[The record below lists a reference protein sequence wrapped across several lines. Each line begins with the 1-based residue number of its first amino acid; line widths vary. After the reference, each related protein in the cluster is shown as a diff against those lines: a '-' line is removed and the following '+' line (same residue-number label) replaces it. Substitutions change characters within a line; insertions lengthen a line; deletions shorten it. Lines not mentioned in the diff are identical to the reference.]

1 MSEKPE
7 KPEEKQKL
15 NSQKNDKNGKINS
28 EKKSIKIE
36 LKPEKRKRGN
46 ILIEKDN
53 KNKKDSDELTKKEEN
68 NEENINSK
76 KENIYIKE
84 DKNKSVRNGCMITEV
99 LNFNE
104 KKEENPKKAYLKEK
118 YPESKNPPNL
128 RKAIKLGIK
137 KTHDEIHKK
146 FLEENLTLNNKT
158 PKEIPLNLFINNKK
172 LSVKNSRVL
181 KMLKEKEKNLSFNIS
196 KLTSQHKMIESLLIP
211 KKDIVGYN
219 NREYNLKIIKAN
231 RENLIQKLE
240 NVNEEIKEIIITQ
253 RNSEKKEK
261 TIPDYR
267 ILNNSQ
273 EEYNKHLI
281 EIGKKSNDSNIRFRN
296 KMKSSYDKREKEI
309 DLKEKELFE
318 QKIKNFKDKINE
330 EKKLISE
337 RKKKNDELTN
347 HISKLANEKPK
358 SPENYIYY
366 KLKENYE
373 KKQKKLLDKF
383 LSQKK
388 EPVMRKNEFD
398 ELEKRVNEQKR
409 LMEKNNEEK
418 KKKLMELWLYRSQ
431 TLPSYHHPLI
441 KVVKEEEKNKKRGWN
456 ELDKKTKEC
465 NDLEKRYFKPPKVI
479 INEVL
484 RKQIEDR
491 KKTINKDNIRKL
503 RIIKNNQRLKL
514 SSIKPI
520 TRKNIEHQL
529 SFNKLNKK
537 NIKILKPIKISPPKR
552 KDYLKDVISK
562 TSRGRSPNAS
572 LAIIFNNILEKN
584 NNNVVESLITAREQ
598 IEKIDDKIKRK
609 KVLLNMKDS
618 YSKDINLL
626 DQVGKLLIDSVQS
639 KINVLS
645 GIYDKK

>member
-28 EKKSIKIE
+28 ENKSMKIE

-53 KNKKDSDELTKKEEN
+53 KNKKDNDELTKKEEN

-572 LAIIFNNILEKN
+572 LAINFNNILEKN

-618 YSKDINLL
+618 YSKDVNLL
-626 DQVGKLLIDSVQS
+626 DQVEKLLIDSVQS

-645 GIYDKK
+645 KICDKK

>member
-7 KPEEKQKL
+7 KSEEEQKL

-53 KNKKDSDELTKKEEN
+53 KNKKDNDELTKKEEN
-68 NEENINSK
+68 NEENINNK

-572 LAIIFNNILEKN
+572 LAINFNNILEKN

-618 YSKDINLL
+618 YSKDVNLL

>member
-7 KPEEKQKL
+7 KSKEEEKL

-28 EKKSIKIE
+28 ENKSMKIE

-53 KNKKDSDELTKKEEN
+53 KNKKDNDELTKKEEN

-231 RENLIQKLE
+231 RENLIEKLE

-562 TSRGRSPNAS
+562 TSRGRSPNTS
-572 LAIIFNNILEKN
+572 LAINFNNILEKN

-618 YSKDINLL
+618 YSKDVNLL

>member
-7 KPEEKQKL
+7 KSEEEQKL

-36 LKPEKRKRGN
+36 LKTEKRKRGN

-53 KNKKDSDELTKKEEN
+53 KNKKNNDELTKKEEN

-572 LAIIFNNILEKN
+572 LAINFNNILEKN

-618 YSKDINLL
+618 YSKDVNLL

>member
-7 KPEEKQKL
+7 KSEEEQKL

-46 ILIEKDN
+46 ILIKKDN
-53 KNKKDSDELTKKEEN
+53 
-68 NEENINSK
+68 
-76 KENIYIKE
+76 
-84 DKNKSVRNGCMITEV
+84 KNKSVRNGCMITEV

-158 PKEIPLNLFINNKK
+158 PKDIPLNLFINNKK

-296 KMKSSYDKREKEI
+296 KMKSSYDKRKKEI

-562 TSRGRSPNAS
+562 TSRGRSPNTS
-572 LAIIFNNILEKN
+572 LAINFNNILEKN

-618 YSKDINLL
+618 YSKDVNLL

>member
-7 KPEEKQKL
+7 KSKEEQKL

-28 EKKSIKIE
+28 ENKSMKIE

-53 KNKKDSDELTKKEEN
+53 KNKKDNDELTKKEEN

-572 LAIIFNNILEKN
+572 LAINFNNILEKN

-618 YSKDINLL
+618 YSKDVNLL

>member
-7 KPEEKQKL
+7 KSEEEQKL

-409 LMEKNNEEK
+409 IMEKNNEEK

-572 LAIIFNNILEKN
+572 LAINFNNILEKN
-584 NNNVVESLITAREQ
+584 NNNLVESLITAREQ

-618 YSKDINLL
+618 YSKDVNLL

>member
-7 KPEEKQKL
+7 KSKEEQKL

-53 KNKKDSDELTKKEEN
+53 KNKKDNDELTKKEEN

-562 TSRGRSPNAS
+562 TSRGRSPNTS
-572 LAIIFNNILEKN
+572 LAINFNNILEKN

-618 YSKDINLL
+618 YSKDVNLL

>member
-28 EKKSIKIE
+28 ENKSMKIE

-53 KNKKDSDELTKKEEN
+53 KNKKDNDELTKKEEN

-572 LAIIFNNILEKN
+572 LAINFNNILEKN

-618 YSKDINLL
+618 YSKDVNLL

>member
-7 KPEEKQKL
+7 KSEEEQKL
-15 NSQKNDKNGKINS
+15 ISQKNDKNGKINS

-53 KNKKDSDELTKKEEN
+53 KNKKDSHELTKKEEN

-562 TSRGRSPNAS
+562 TSRGRSQNTS
-572 LAIIFNNILEKN
+572 LAINFNNILEKN

-618 YSKDINLL
+618 YSKDVNLL

>member
-7 KPEEKQKL
+7 KSEEEQKL

-572 LAIIFNNILEKN
+572 LAINFNNILEKN

-618 YSKDINLL
+618 YSKDVNLL

>member
-7 KPEEKQKL
+7 KSEEEQKL

-53 KNKKDSDELTKKEEN
+53 KNKKDNDELTKKEEN

-158 PKEIPLNLFINNKK
+158 PKNIPLNLFINNKK

-562 TSRGRSPNAS
+562 TSRGRSPNTS
-572 LAIIFNNILEKN
+572 LAINFNNILEKN

-618 YSKDINLL
+618 YSKDVNLL

>member
-7 KPEEKQKL
+7 KPEEEQKL
-15 NSQKNDKNGKINS
+15 ISQKNDKNGKINS

-53 KNKKDSDELTKKEEN
+53 KNKKDNDELTKKEEN

-572 LAIIFNNILEKN
+572 LAINFNNILEKN

-618 YSKDINLL
+618 YSKDVNLL

>member
-7 KPEEKQKL
+7 KSEEEQKL
-15 NSQKNDKNGKINS
+15 ISQKNDKNGKINS

-53 KNKKDSDELTKKEEN
+53 KNKKDNDELTKKEEN

-572 LAIIFNNILEKN
+572 LAINFNNILEKN

-618 YSKDINLL
+618 YSKDVNLL

>member
-7 KPEEKQKL
+7 KPEEEQKL

-28 EKKSIKIE
+28 ENKSMKIE

-53 KNKKDSDELTKKEEN
+53 KNKKDNDELTKKEEN

-158 PKEIPLNLFINNKK
+158 PKNIPLNLFINNKK

-552 KDYLKDVISK
+552 KDYLKDIISK
-562 TSRGRSPNAS
+562 ASRGRSPNAS
-572 LAIIFNNILEKN
+572 LAINFNNILEKN

-618 YSKDINLL
+618 YSKDVNLL

>member
-7 KPEEKQKL
+7 KSKEEQKL

-562 TSRGRSPNAS
+562 TSRGRSPNTS
-572 LAIIFNNILEKN
+572 LAINFNNILEKN

-618 YSKDINLL
+618 YSKDVNLL

>member
-7 KPEEKQKL
+7 KPEEEQKL
-15 NSQKNDKNGKINS
+15 ISQKNDKNGKINS

-53 KNKKDSDELTKKEEN
+53 KNKKDNDELTKKEEN

-562 TSRGRSPNAS
+562 TSRGRSPNTS
-572 LAIIFNNILEKN
+572 LAINFNNILEKN

-618 YSKDINLL
+618 YSKDVNLL

>member
-7 KPEEKQKL
+7 KSKEEQKL

-28 EKKSIKIE
+28 ENKSMKIE

-53 KNKKDSDELTKKEEN
+53 KNKKDNDELTKKEEN

-491 KKTINKDNIRKL
+491 KKAINKDNIRKL

-572 LAIIFNNILEKN
+572 LAINFNNILEKN

-618 YSKDINLL
+618 YSKDVNLL

>member
-7 KPEEKQKL
+7 KPEEEQKL

-28 EKKSIKIE
+28 ENKSMKIE

-53 KNKKDSDELTKKEEN
+53 KNKKDNDELTKKEEN

-572 LAIIFNNILEKN
+572 LAINFNNILEKN

-618 YSKDINLL
+618 YSKDVNLL

>member
-7 KPEEKQKL
+7 KSEEEQKL
-15 NSQKNDKNGKINS
+15 ISQKNDKNGKINS

-562 TSRGRSPNAS
+562 TSRGRSPNTS
-572 LAIIFNNILEKN
+572 LAINFNNILEKN

>member
-7 KPEEKQKL
+7 KSEEEQKL

-231 RENLIQKLE
+231 RENLIEKLE

-562 TSRGRSPNAS
+562 TSRGRSPNTS
-572 LAIIFNNILEKN
+572 LAINFNNILEKN

-618 YSKDINLL
+618 YSKDVNLL

>member
-7 KPEEKQKL
+7 KSKEEQKL

-53 KNKKDSDELTKKEEN
+53 KNKKDNDELTKKEEN

-572 LAIIFNNILEKN
+572 LAINFNNILEKN

-618 YSKDINLL
+618 YSKDVNLL

>member
-7 KPEEKQKL
+7 KSKEEQKL
-15 NSQKNDKNGKINS
+15 NSQKNDKNGKINP
-28 EKKSIKIE
+28 ENKSMKIE

-53 KNKKDSDELTKKEEN
+53 KNKKDNDELTKKEEN

-158 PKEIPLNLFINNKK
+158 PKDIPLNLFINNKK

-562 TSRGRSPNAS
+562 TSRGRSPNTS
-572 LAIIFNNILEKN
+572 LAINFNNILEKN

-618 YSKDINLL
+618 YSKDVNLL

>member
-7 KPEEKQKL
+7 KSKEEQKL
-15 NSQKNDKNGKINS
+15 ISQKNDKNGKINS

-36 LKPEKRKRGN
+36 LKPENRKRGN

-53 KNKKDSDELTKKEEN
+53 KNKKDNDELTKKEEN

-267 ILNNSQ
+267 ILSNSQ

-552 KDYLKDVISK
+552 KDYLKDIISK
-562 TSRGRSPNAS
+562 ASRGRSPNAS
-572 LAIIFNNILEKN
+572 LAINFNNILEKN
-584 NNNVVESLITAREQ
+584 NNNVVKSLITAREQ

-618 YSKDINLL
+618 YSKDVNLL

>member
-7 KPEEKQKL
+7 KSKEEQKL

-28 EKKSIKIE
+28 ENKSMKIE

-53 KNKKDSDELTKKEEN
+53 KNKKDNDELTKKEEN

-158 PKEIPLNLFINNKK
+158 PKNIPLNLFINNKK

-552 KDYLKDVISK
+552 KDYLKDIISK
-562 TSRGRSPNAS
+562 ASRGRSPNAS
-572 LAIIFNNILEKN
+572 LAINFNNILEKN

-618 YSKDINLL
+618 YSKDVNLL

>member
-7 KPEEKQKL
+7 KSKEEQKL

-281 EIGKKSNDSNIRFRN
+281 EIGKKSNDSNIRFIN

-347 HISKLANEKPK
+347 HISKLANEKSK

-562 TSRGRSPNAS
+562 TSRGRSPNTS
-572 LAIIFNNILEKN
+572 LAINFNNILEKN

-618 YSKDINLL
+618 YSKDVNLL

>member
-7 KPEEKQKL
+7 KSEEEQKL

-53 KNKKDSDELTKKEEN
+53 KNKKDNDELTKKKEN

-572 LAIIFNNILEKN
+572 LAINFNNILEKN

-618 YSKDINLL
+618 YSKDVNLL

>member
-7 KPEEKQKL
+7 KSEEEQKL
-15 NSQKNDKNGKINS
+15 ISQKNDKNGKINS

-53 KNKKDSDELTKKEEN
+53 KNKKDNDELTKKEEN

-562 TSRGRSPNAS
+562 TSRGRSQNTS
-572 LAIIFNNILEKN
+572 LAINFNNILEKN

-618 YSKDINLL
+618 YSKDVNLL

>member
-7 KPEEKQKL
+7 KSEEEQKL

-409 LMEKNNEEK
+409 LIEKNNEEK

-572 LAIIFNNILEKN
+572 LAINFNNILEKN

-618 YSKDINLL
+618 YSKDVNLL

>member
-7 KPEEKQKL
+7 KSEEEQKL
-15 NSQKNDKNGKINS
+15 ISQKNDKNGKINS

-231 RENLIQKLE
+231 RENLIEKLE

-562 TSRGRSPNAS
+562 TSRGRSPNTS
-572 LAIIFNNILEKN
+572 LAINFNNILEKN

-618 YSKDINLL
+618 YSKDVNLL

>member
-7 KPEEKQKL
+7 KSKEEEKL

-53 KNKKDSDELTKKEEN
+53 KNKKDNDELTKKEEN

-572 LAIIFNNILEKN
+572 LAINFNNILEKN

-618 YSKDINLL
+618 YSKDVNLL

>member
-7 KPEEKQKL
+7 KSKEEQKL

-53 KNKKDSDELTKKEEN
+53 KNKKDNNELTKKEEN

-572 LAIIFNNILEKN
+572 LAINFNNILEKN

-618 YSKDINLL
+618 YSKDVNLL

>member
-7 KPEEKQKL
+7 KSEEEQKL
-15 NSQKNDKNGKINS
+15 ISQKNDKNGKINS
-28 EKKSIKIE
+28 ENKSMKIE

-53 KNKKDSDELTKKEEN
+53 KNKKDNDELTKKEEN

-562 TSRGRSPNAS
+562 TSRGRSPNTS
-572 LAIIFNNILEKN
+572 LAINFNNILEKN

-618 YSKDINLL
+618 YSKDVNLL

>member
-7 KPEEKQKL
+7 KSKEEQKL

-53 KNKKDSDELTKKEEN
+53 KNKKDNDELTKKEEN

-562 TSRGRSPNAS
+562 TSRGRSPNTS
-572 LAIIFNNILEKN
+572 LAINFNNILEKN

>member
-7 KPEEKQKL
+7 KSKEEQKL

-28 EKKSIKIE
+28 ENKSMKIE

-53 KNKKDSDELTKKEEN
+53 KNKKDNDELTKKEEN

-76 KENIYIKE
+76 RENIYIKE

-267 ILNNSQ
+267 ILSNSQ

-552 KDYLKDVISK
+552 KDYLKDIISK
-562 TSRGRSPNAS
+562 ASRGRSPNAS
-572 LAIIFNNILEKN
+572 LAINFNNILEKN
-584 NNNVVESLITAREQ
+584 NNNVVKSLITAREQ

-618 YSKDINLL
+618 YSKDVNLL

>member
-7 KPEEKQKL
+7 KSKEEQKL

-28 EKKSIKIE
+28 ENKSMKIE

-53 KNKKDSDELTKKEEN
+53 KNKKDNDELTKKEEN

-158 PKEIPLNLFINNKK
+158 PKDIPLNLFINNKK

-572 LAIIFNNILEKN
+572 LAINFNNILEKN

-618 YSKDINLL
+618 YSKDVNLL

>member
-7 KPEEKQKL
+7 KSKEEEKL

-28 EKKSIKIE
+28 ENKSMKIE

-53 KNKKDSDELTKKEEN
+53 KNKKDNDELTKKEEN

-572 LAIIFNNILEKN
+572 LAINFNNILEKN

-618 YSKDINLL
+618 YSKDVNLL